1 MSKHVS
7 IADCLTS
14 ASIPLFGF
22 SVVNPMGP
30 TFMGFVIGSIHSE
43 KSNLMFFS
51 LNPFAQTAVEIS
63 IYDFDSK
70 TVNIQT
76 MLRDYPI
83 AVNIRNF
90 LIEKK
95 GSGQEFATPTILFGV
110 LDGDSEEDFNE
121 QKKITSDII
130 RYSSN
135 PNQTLDNL
143 NQFPMNVMGR
153 VSYEMTN
160 NDLSG
165 LTSNKNNPKAFEHI
179 ITGIIGHV
187 CNPEH
192 IKQEFH
198 GFTTAWLGAIK
209 FQNDNGNSDFAESA
223 LELNSALETIGKLY
237 PSLFQLIMKK

>member
-14 ASIPLFGF
+14 VAIPLFGF

-30 TFMGFVIGSIHSE
+30 TFMGFVIGRTHSE

-51 LNPFAQTAVEIS
+51 LNPFSQTAVEIS
-63 IYDFDSK
+63 KYDFDTK
-70 TVNIQT
+70 TVNIKT
-76 MLRDYPI
+76 MLRDYRV

-95 GSGQEFATPTILFGV
+95 DSGQEFATPTILFGV
-110 LDGDSEEDFNE
+110 LDGDDEEDFNE
-121 QKKITSDII
+121 QQKITSDII

-143 NQFPMNVMGR
+143 NQFPMNVVER

-165 LTSNKNNPKAFEHI
+165 LTSNKNNPKVIEDI

-223 LELNSALETIGKLY
+223 LDLNSALETIGKLY
-237 PSLFQLIMKK
+237 PSLFQLIMNK